1 MDFIANYPRTVKV
14 YQIKNISDVDYAFR
28 DFDEKKFNINDYE
41 RVFEKKIEPHFHYTD
56 EDLLEDWFRIF
67 NEYGYPKEYRGRSL
81 SVSDIIVINNK
92 AYYCEPV
99 GWRVI
104 SFNFEEEYKI

>member
-1 MDFIANYPRTVKV
+1 
-14 YQIKNISDVDYAFR
+14 
-28 DFDEKKFNINDYE
+28 
-41 RVFEKKIEPHFHYTD
+41 
-56 EDLLEDWFRIF
+56 
-67 NEYGYPKEYRGRSL
+67 L

-104 SFNFEEEYKI
+104 SFNFKEEYLRWWKIWIKIFL

>member
-41 RVFEKKIEPHFHYTD
+41 RVFEKRIEPYFHYTD

-67 NEYGYPKEYRGRSL
+67 NEYGYPKEYKCF
-81 SVSDIIVINNK
+81 DINCPLLHPELLEGAK
-92 AYYCEPV
+92 LED
-99 GWRVI
+99 
-104 SFNFEEEYKI
+104 KIDVE